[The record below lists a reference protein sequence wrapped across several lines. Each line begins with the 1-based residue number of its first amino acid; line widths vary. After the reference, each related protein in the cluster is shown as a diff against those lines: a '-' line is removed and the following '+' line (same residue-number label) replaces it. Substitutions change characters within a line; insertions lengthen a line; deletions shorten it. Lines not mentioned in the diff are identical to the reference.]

1 MGLQNDVDFETM
13 QPISFQNVIES
24 LMYEMV
30 CIRLDIAH

>member
-1 MGLQNDVDFETM
+1 MGLQSDVDFETM
-13 QPISFQNVIES
+13 QPIPFQNVIES